1 MSTRFSLQ
9 VPIDDRF
16 RTLGPEIAAK
26 FVEVLGGAA
35 ADGEA
40 LADAVAAAMTQ
51 VSAGHGPHA
60 DVHLAF
66 ESNAGGLQVTLQCAG
81 HSTVVRHALAA
92 AKR

>member
-1 MSTRFSLQ
+1 MSSRFSLQ

-16 RTLGPEIAAK
+16 RTLGPEMAAK

-40 LADAVAAAMTQ
+40 LAESVGAAMTE
-51 VSAGHGPHA
+51 VSAAHGPHA
-60 DVHLAF
+60 DVHLTF
-66 ESNAGGLQVTLQCAG
+66 ESNPGGLQVTLECGG

>member
-1 MSTRFSLQ
+1 MSSRFSLQ

-26 FVEVLGGAA
+26 FVEVVGGGA

-40 LADAVAAAMTQ
+40 FAEAVSAAMTT
-51 VSAGHGPHA
+51 VATGHGPHA

-66 ESNAGGLQVTLQCAG
+66 ESNAGGLQVTLNCGG
-81 HSTVVRHALAA
+81 HTTVVRHALAA